1 MDDDEKDDDDD
12 IISISPKKEIKPLVN
27 SPALKRY
34 EQDQRPVAS
43 WSPNFEKVKAK
54 IENNTH
60 DVRRIQLIDETL
72 NVKSENKKGS
82 TYNFDHF
89 GDNLASS
96 ASRFRNRNLE
106 FEDQLKNLSD
116 TLLQVLGNNFF
127 F

>member
-1 MDDDEKDDDDD
+1 
-12 IISISPKKEIKPLVN
+12 
-27 SPALKRY
+27 
-34 EQDQRPVAS
+34 
-43 WSPNFEKVKAK
+43 
-54 IENNTH
+54 
-60 DVRRIQLIDETL
+60 
-72 NVKSENKKGS
+72 VKSENKKGS